1 MPETLKDRVGKLLD
15 ERGINPFE
23 AARRGGLERSFVN
36 DIMIGRKESVR
47 GANLEKLAVGLGTT
61 AQYLLTGDG
70 SDAVERKLP
79 ADEPEATLPEF
90 DIRAG
95 ASYGGGQDDSAW
107 EAIEGPDGAVAAH
120 RPVARWGMPRGF
132 VERELGVTYGFAD
145 IIQIRGD
152 SMEDGT
158 AKALASGDRVIV
170 DRKDTD
176 PRQGGIFAVF
186 DGDGVVVKQV
196 EVVRGANPPRIL
208 CKSRNPSFDPFE
220 LTLEEPVRIIGRI
233 AGKISR
239 L

>member
-1 MPETLKDRVGKLLD
+1 MGETLKDRVGKLL
-15 ERGINPFE
+15 EEHGLNPFE

-36 DIMIGRKESVR
+36 DIMIGRKTSVR
-47 GANLEKLAVGLGTT
+47 GANLAKLAKGLGTT
-61 AQYLLTGDG
+61 AQFLLTGGNDG
-70 SDAVERKLP
+70 DTPVARAEDP
-79 ADEPEATLPEF
+79 PTLPEF

-95 ASYGGGQDDSAW
+95 ASYGGGQDDHAW
-107 EAIEGPDGAVAAH
+107 ESSESDVGGH
-120 RPVARWGMPRGF
+120 RPVARWGMPQGF
-132 VERELGVTYGFAD
+132 VERELGVSFGFAD

-158 AKALASGDRVIV
+158 ARALASGDRVII

-186 DGDGVVVKQV
+186 DGEGVIVKQI
-196 EVVRGANPPRIL
+196 EMVRGATPPRIV
-208 CKSRNPSFDPFE
+208 CKSRNSNFDTFE
-220 LTLEEPVRIIGRI
+220 LTLEEPVRIIGRV